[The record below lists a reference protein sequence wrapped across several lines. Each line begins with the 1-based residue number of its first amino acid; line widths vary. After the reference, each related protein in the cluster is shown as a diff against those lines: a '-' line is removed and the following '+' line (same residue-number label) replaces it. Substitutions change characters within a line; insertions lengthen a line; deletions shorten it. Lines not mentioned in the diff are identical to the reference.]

1 MAAQRDPSESQLLK
15 GTGFAEADTE
25 IRKRVILS
33 VEGREKEGKTS
44 LSLSAPGPIGVI
56 NMDLG
61 LEGVVHKFARD
72 KKIYVSDYKLPSTTR
87 GNAKEVAEEADKVW
101 TSLMADYRAALR
113 SFRTVVMDTATEVWE
128 LLRLARFGKLAQV
141 MPHHYTTVNSEF
153 REMLRMA
160 YDGNANL
167 ILVHKM
173 KAVWVDVPDGKG
185 GTKGSRT
192 GEYERSGFSDT
203 GFIVQASVRVSRVTT
218 DTPGDDGFRLQVL
231 TCRQNAELTGQVL
244 QAPMNTFPYLASMI
258 LPETSPETWQ

>member
-1 MAAQRDPSESQLLK
+1 MVGMPNQQLALK
-15 GTGFAEADTE
+15 GTGFTEADSTV
-25 IRKRVILS
+25 RPRLVLS
-33 VEGREKEGKTS
+33 VEGRDKDGKSHFS
-44 LSLSAPGPIGVI
+44 LTAPGPIGVL

-101 TSLMADYRAALR
+101 TSLMADYKAALR

-128 LLRLARFGKLAQV
+128 LLRLARFGKLVQI
-141 MPHHYTTVNSEF
+141 MPHNYTIVNSEF

-160 YDGNANL
+160 YDSDANL

-185 GTKGSRT
+185 GTKGSKT
-192 GEYERSGFSDT
+192 GEYERAGFSDT
-203 GFIVQASVRVSRVTT
+203 GFIVQASVRVSRVPTEA
-218 DTPGDDGFRLQVL
+218 PEDDGFRLQVL
-231 TCRQNAELTGQVL
+231 TCRQNAQLTRQVL
-244 QAPMNTFPYLASMI
+244 QTPMNTFPFLASMI
-258 LPETSPETWQ
+258 LPETNPEAWS